1 MLPVRHVG
9 LVVKL
14 IVEVAIKWTMDNG
27 NGDISRKQNE
37 NGHSQGKCKK
47 KELLI

>member
-1 MLPVRHVG
+1 MRHVG

-27 NGDISRKQNE
+27 NGEISRKLKMKMATLEANAR
-37 NGHSQGKCKK
+37 KK
-47 KELLI
+47 NY